1 MPKIYIFRQNFF
13 FKNRPKPQCLCSF
26 KRLLC
31 YYNTSLYATY
41 NSCCFHIFTPFLYS
55 KNVPKTQYL
64 CGVSVFSFCS
74 NQASFHPKSTTL
86 PRSLSGTSCCF
97 LFFVS
102 ITLFVEIMSRISNC
116 FFNFKLRCEKGD
128 DGFCHRPLG
137 LISIYLLLAILL
149 FLSTTVSVITAPPLM
164 KRSAIQRNIWLLSPV
179 AGEFAF
185 AWTLKV
191 PSVLPSV

>member
-1 MPKIYIFRQNFF
+1 MLFRSFLKPPKN
-13 FKNRPKPQCLCSF
+13 
-26 KRLLC
+26 
-31 YYNTSLYATY
+31 
-41 NSCCFHIFTPFLYS
+41 PFLTPMRLVGQTGESPSVYAGFRFFILFKSSPVPS
-55 KNVPKTQYL
+55 KK
-64 CGVSVFSFCS
+64 
-74 NQASFHPKSTTL
+74 HDTTKVL
-86 PRSLSGTSCCF
+86 IWDELLF
-97 LFFVS
+97 LFFVR

-116 FFNFKLRCEKGD
+116 FSNFKLRCEKGD

-164 KRSAIQRNIWLLSPV
+164 KSRAVHRIIWLLSPV

>member
-1 MPKIYIFRQNFF
+1 MRVFGVCWFTQITPRLSQFYLFFR
-13 FKNRPKPQCLCSF
+13 LS
-26 KRLLC
+26 LLDIRGWR
-31 YYNTSLYATY
+31 TWDEL
-41 NSCCFHIFTPFLYS
+41 L
-55 KNVPKTQYL
+55 
-64 CGVSVFSFCS
+64 
-74 NQASFHPKSTTL
+74 
-86 PRSLSGTSCCF
+86 F

-137 LISIYLLLAILL
+137 LIFIYLLLAILL

-164 KRSAIQRNIWLLSPV
+164 KRSATQRNILLLSPV

>member
-1 MPKIYIFRQNFF
+1 MCRLCRHYIYRANGTPKLFTIHYSLFTRKVLPCASVAFIYLLLFSTLKCAKSPVFMRVFDFF
-13 FKNRPKPQCLCSF
+13 V
-26 KRLLC
+26 LLKS
-31 YYNTSLYATY
+31 SLV
-41 NSCCFHIFTPFLYS
+41 PS
-55 KNVPKTQYL
+55 KKYD
-64 CGVSVFSFCS
+64 
-74 NQASFHPKSTTL
+74 TTKVL
-86 PRSLSGTSCCF
+86 IWDELLF

-149 FLSTTVSVITAPPLM
+149 FLSTTVSVITAPPLT

>member
-1 MPKIYIFRQNFF
+1 MCQKPSIYAGFRFF
-13 FKNRPKPQCLCSF
+13 FV
-26 KRLLC
+26 LLKS
-31 YYNTSLYATY
+31 SLV
-41 NSCCFHIFTPFLYS
+41 PS
-55 KNVPKTQYL
+55 KKYD
-64 CGVSVFSFCS
+64 
-74 NQASFHPKSTTL
+74 TTKVL
-86 PRSLSGTSCCF
+86 IWDELLF

-116 FFNFKLRCEKGD
+116 FFNFKLRCKKGD

-164 KRSAIQRNIWLLSPV
+164 KRSAIQRIILLLSPV